1 MFAAYIEVIAVITSK
16 TMILGFDISN
26 TSFNPTNLSQSI
38 GNLISSK
45 IILGSSKELSTSPK
59 DLPQMSD
66 WDLMMPGMGL
76 SAIGLA
82 GVILSYMGIAN
93 TFLTGMQALSGLTM
107 FVGMVF
113 LSAGILSGG
122 VATSGRAKAT
132 TLVIFGIAGSVG
144 AYAISL
150 NKVITSLPTF
160 VGILIMILIPTIVI
174 AFTAMKMPKYFK
186 PIAVI
191 FVLASLTA
199 ITSYTVFGFVGP
211 GAPFHLP
218 TPVQN
223 QTNATVASTTP
234 SAPIISIEIPLN
246 ASVKGNPSFNPA
258 TVSVPKGDIIEW
270 TNNDKVPH
278 TVTSAP
284 DGSVWDSG
292 IISSG
297 KTFRLDTSKLNST
310 EYDYLCT
317 VHPFMAGKI
326 IITAPAKV
334 VFANVTMVQG
344 SATQAAGQKYF
355 DPVEISIKTGTTV
368 VWTNADSVS
377 HTVTSGDP
385 SAGPSGLF
393 DSNLVKPGKTFTHVF
408 SAVGTIPYFCSV
420 HPWMTGKVTVG

>member
-1 MFAAYIEVIAVITSK
+1 
-16 TMILGFDISN
+16 
-26 TSFNPTNLSQSI
+26 
-38 GNLISSK
+38 
-45 IILGSSKELSTSPK
+45 
-59 DLPQMSD
+59 MSD

-82 GVILSYMGIAN
+82 GVILSYLGIAN

-122 VATSGRAKAT
+122 VSTSGRAKAT

-150 NKVITSLPTF
+150 NKVVTSLPTF

-211 GAPFHLP
+211 GAAFHLP

-223 QTNATVASTTP
+223 ETMTAAAPATT
-234 SAPIISIEIPLN
+234 APVVTINIPLN
-246 ASVKGNPSFNPA
+246 ASVKGNPSFDPA
-258 TVSVPKGDIIEW
+258 SISVEKGNIIEW
-270 TNNDKVPH
+270 KNNDKVPH

-284 DGSVWDSG
+284 DGAVWDSG
-292 IISSG
+292 IISKG
-297 KTFRLDTSKLNST
+297 KSFRLDTSKLNST

-317 VHPFMAGKI
+317 VHPFMMGKI
-326 IITAPAKV
+326 IITAPVKP

-344 SATQAAGQKYF
+344 SAKQAAGQKYF
-355 DPVEISIKTGTTV
+355 DPVEISVKTGTTV

-385 SAGPSGLF
+385 SAGPSGTF
-393 DSNLVKPGKTFTHVF
+393 DSDLVKPGKTFTHVF
-408 SAVGTIPYFCSV
+408 SSVGTTPYFCSV